1 MQVLKKVLV
10 SLVMAASMAVVSS
23 TAFAAPKGEAE
34 VKAAIENTLSSIEAA
49 QAAAKS
55 GDLSGV
61 TKSINEAR
69 QAQKEFRFEGTE
81 RQRQK
86 ANDKL
91 RAAREAF
98 EAGDTTGGDA
108 ALAEALQSF
117 KEMKAQYDVT
127 HK

>member
-1 MQVLKKVLV
+1 
-10 SLVMAASMAVVSS
+10 MAASMAVVSS
-23 TAFAAPKGEAE
+23 AAFAAPKGEAE
-34 VKAAIENTLSSIEAA
+34 VKAAIENTLSSIDAA
-49 QAAAKS
+49 QAASKA

-98 EAGDTTGGDA
+98 EAGDTATGEAG
-108 ALAEALQSF
+108 LAEALKSF
-117 KEMKAQYDVT
+117 TEMKAQYDVT

>member
-1 MQVLKKVLV
+1 MQVLKKALI
-10 SLVMAASMAVVSS
+10 SLVVSASMAVVSS
-23 TAFAAPKGEAE
+23 AAFAAPKGEAA
-34 VKAAIENTLSSIEAA
+34 VKAAIENTLSSITAA
-49 QAAAKS
+49 QEAAKS

-69 QAQKEFRFEGTE
+69 QAQKEFRFENTE

-98 EAGDTTGGDA
+98 EAGDTA
-108 ALAEALQSF
+108 AGEAGLAEALKSF
-117 KEMKAQYDVT
+117 TEMKAKYDLT
-127 HK
+127 H

>member
-1 MQVLKKVLV
+1 MKASKKILV
-10 SLVMAASMAVVSS
+10 SLVMTVVSS
-23 TAFAAPKGEAE
+23 TALAAPEGEAK
-34 VKAAIENTLSSIEAA
+34 VKAAIENTLSSITAA
-49 QAAAKS
+49 QAAAKA

-61 TKSINEAR
+61 STAISEAR

-98 EAGDTTGGDA
+98 EAGDTAAGDA
-108 ALAEALQSF
+108 GLAEALKLF
-117 KEMKAQYDVT
+117 TEMKATYDLT

>member
-10 SLVMAASMAVVSS
+10 SFVMAASMAVIS
-23 TAFAAPKGEAE
+23 TSAFAAPEGEAV

-49 QAAAKS
+49 QAAAKA

-91 RAAREAF
+91 RNAREAF
-98 EAGDTTGGDA
+98 EAGDTA
-108 ALAEALQSF
+108 AGEAGLAEALQSF
-117 KEMKAQYDVT
+117 TEMKAKYDLT
-127 HK
+127 H

>member
-1 MQVLKKVLV
+1 MKVLKKVLV
-10 SLVMAASMAVVSS
+10 SLVMAASMAAVSS

-34 VKAAIENTLSSIEAA
+34 VKAAIENTLADIAAA
-49 QAAAKS
+49 QAASKS

-69 QAQKEFRFEGTE
+69 QAQKEFRFEITE

-98 EAGDTTGGDA
+98 EAGDTAAGDA
-108 ALAEALQSF
+108 GLAEALKSF
-117 KEMKAQYDVT
+117 TEMKAQYDLT

>member
-10 SLVMAASMAVVSS
+10 SLVMAASMAAISS

-34 VKAAIENTLSSIEAA
+34 VKAAIEGTLSSIEAA
-49 QAAAKS
+49 QAAAKA

-108 ALAEALQSF
+108 GLAEALQSF

>member
-1 MQVLKKVLV
+1 MKVSKKILV
-10 SLVMAASMAVVSS
+10 SLVMAAFMALVSS

-34 VKAAIENTLSSIEAA
+34 VKAAIDNTLAAITAA
-49 QAAAKS
+49 QAASKS

-61 TKSINEAR
+61 SKAIGEAR

-91 RAAREAF
+91 RLARESF
-98 EAGDTTGGDA
+98 EAGDTAAGDA
-108 ALAEALQSF
+108 GLAEALKSF
-117 KEMKAQYDVT
+117 TEMKAVYGAS

>member
-10 SLVMAASMAVVSS
+10 SLVMTASITIVS
-23 TAFAAPKGEAE
+23 TAAFAAPKGEAE
-34 VKAAIENTLSSIEAA
+34 VKAAIENTISSIEAA
-49 QAAAKS
+49 QAASKS
-55 GDLSGV
+55 GDLSGIS
-61 TKSINEAR
+61 KDIADAR

-98 EAGDTTGGDA
+98 EKGDTAAGDVG
-108 ALAEALQSF
+108 LAEALKSF
-117 KEMKAQYDVT
+117 TEMKAKYDLT

>member
-34 VKAAIENTLSSIEAA
+34 VKAAIENTLADIAAA
-49 QAAAKS
+49 QAASKG
-55 GDLSGV
+55 GDLSGI
-61 TKSINEAR
+61 TKAINEAR

-98 EAGDTTGGDA
+98 EAGDTAAGDA

-117 KEMKAQYDVT
+117 TEMKATYDKT
-127 HK
+127 H

>member
-1 MQVLKKVLV
+1 MKVSKKILA
-10 SLVMAASMAVVSS
+10 SLTMAASMAVVSS
-23 TAFAAPKGEAE
+23 TAFSAPKGEAE

-49 QAAAKS
+49 QTAAKS

-98 EAGDTTGGDA
+98 EAGDTA
-108 ALAEALQSF
+108 AGEAGLAAALQSF
-117 KEMKAQYDVT
+117 TEMKAVYDKT
-127 HK
+127 H

>member
-1 MQVLKKVLV
+1 MKISKKILA
-10 SLVMAASMAVVSS
+10 SLVMAASAAMVSS

-34 VKAAIENTLSSIEAA
+34 VKAAIENTLVGITAA
-49 QAAAKS
+49 QEASKA
-55 GDLSGV
+55 GDLSGIS
-61 TKSINEAR
+61 KAIGDAR

-98 EAGDTTGGDA
+98 EAGDTATGDKG
-108 ALAEALQSF
+108 LAEALKSF
-117 KEMKAQYDVT
+117 TEMKAVYDAS

>member
-1 MQVLKKVLV
+1 MKVSKKILV
-10 SLVMAASMAVVSS
+10 SLVMAVVSS
-23 TAFAAPKGEAE
+23 ATFAAPEGEAK
-34 VKAAIENTLSSIEAA
+34 VKAAIENTLSSITAA
-49 QAAAKS
+49 QAASKS

-61 TKSINEAR
+61 STAISEAR

-91 RAAREAF
+91 RAARESF
-98 EAGDTTGGDA
+98 EAGNTAAGDA
-108 ALAEALQSF
+108 GLAEALKSF
-117 KEMKAQYDVT
+117 TEMKAKYDET

>member
-1 MQVLKKVLV
+1 
-10 SLVMAASMAVVSS
+10 MAAFMAVVSS
-23 TAFAAPKGEAE
+23 AAFAAPKGEAE
-34 VKAAIENTLSSIEAA
+34 VKAAIENTISSITAA
-49 QAAAKS
+49 QAASKA
-55 GDLSGV
+55 GDLSGIS
-61 TKSINEAR
+61 KAIGDAR

-98 EAGDTTGGDA
+98 EAGDTAAGDA
-108 ALAEALQSF
+108 GLAEALKSF
-117 KEMKAQYDVT
+117 TEMKATYDAT

>member
-1 MQVLKKVLV
+1 MKVLKNILV
-10 SLVMAASMAVVSS
+10 SLVMTVSMAAVST

-34 VKAAIENTLSSIEAA
+34 VKAAIENTITSITAA
-49 QAAAKS
+49 QEASKS

-61 TKSINEAR
+61 SKAIGEAR

-91 RAAREAF
+91 RTAREAF
-98 EAGDTTGGDA
+98 ETGDTAAGDAG
-108 ALAEALQSF
+108 LAEALKSF
-117 KEMKAQYDVT
+117 TEMKAVYDAS

>member
-1 MQVLKKVLV
+1 MKVSKKILV
-10 SLVMAASMAVVSS
+10 SLVMAVSMTVVSS

-91 RAAREAF
+91 RVARESF
-98 EAGDTTGGDA
+98 EAGDTAAGDK

-117 KEMKAQYDVT
+117 TEMKAVYDKT

>member
-1 MQVLKKVLV
+1 MKVSKKILV
-10 SLVMAASMAVVSS
+10 SLVMAVVSS
-23 TAFAAPKGEAE
+23 TTFAAPEGEAK
-34 VKAAIENTLSSIEAA
+34 VKAAIENTLSSITAA
-49 QAAAKS
+49 QAASKS

-61 TKSINEAR
+61 STAISEAR

-98 EAGDTTGGDA
+98 EAGDTAAGDA
-108 ALAEALQSF
+108 GLAEALKSF
-117 KEMKAQYDVT
+117 TEMKATYDAS

>member
-10 SLVMAASMAVVSS
+10 SLVMAASMTVVSS

-34 VKAAIENTLSSIEAA
+34 VKAAIENTLADITAA
-49 QAAAKS
+49 QAASKS
-55 GDLSGV
+55 GDMSGI
-61 TKSINEAR
+61 TKAINDAR

-91 RAAREAF
+91 RAARESF
-98 EAGDTTGGDA
+98 EAGDTAAGDA
-108 ALAEALQSF
+108 GLAEALKSF
-117 KEMKAQYDVT
+117 TEMKAVYDST